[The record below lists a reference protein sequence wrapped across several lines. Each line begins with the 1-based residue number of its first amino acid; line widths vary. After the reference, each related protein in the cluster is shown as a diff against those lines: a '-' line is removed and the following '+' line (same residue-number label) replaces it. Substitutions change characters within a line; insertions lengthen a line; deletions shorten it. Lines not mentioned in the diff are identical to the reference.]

1 MDKLKDA
8 THWVA
13 QVIEPASRRSLLG
26 LKRNRGTL
34 APPDKNTHLY
44 VRSRGADGAYEVR
57 REMPI
62 DGKCVA
68 VADGDQGIYVSLA
81 QWPLDLQFPAV
92 LRDGDG
98 HTWDLHLRGSW
109 AINESRRFVCSAVM
123 DAASSN
129 VNLSNDLV
137 QSWISR
143 TTNAKVLDAVRDQ
156 SIEDLRTK
164 DALPAR
170 WWEKHLAERL
180 AEQAISVQV
189 AEVEFVSAEAEAAEA
204 EAARQQDLERLSQAR
219 QRERDAEIREAA
231 GKAEYEKEKKRIEA
245 DMALSEQERDHQLQ
259 LLERRHRKELIE
271 ADAEIANARREAE
284 KAALEHEAT
293 MARLRQDAGAVAQA
307 EARDKEAED
316 RHQAV
321 LKEIDGL
328 KSTLT
333 KIADLP
339 DNLLA
344 QLADRDAR
352 RSNAAAERLVSPE
365 FGVSASALAALGF
378 RVERQNLVEALRQ
391 KAASDDEKVTIRK
404 TELVTRDIG
413 TAKVKGLPI
422 NTSLQFEFTTLRS
435 GHVTLINIGTS
446 GSVYV
451 HVPNAYVTLDNA
463 KVDRARSYAIPG
475 PELLPWERLR
485 QLGLDYVE
493 VGPPGW
499 EHIAVLISDR
509 PLVNS
514 RVLASASSDA
524 PFVKLAAEDIAEL
537 CETLSDEP
545 AKQWTA
551 GVLSFL
557 VG

>member
-1 MDKLKDA
+1 M
-8 THWVA
+8 
-13 QVIEPASRRSLLG
+13 LG
-26 LKRNRGTL
+26 LKRTKATL
-34 APPDKNTHLY
+34 TPPDKNTHLY
-44 VRSRGADGAYEVR
+44 VRSRGANGVFEIR
-57 REMPI
+57 REIPEE
-62 DGKCVA
+62 GKSVA
-68 VADGDQGIYVSLA
+68 VASGDQGIYVSLA
-81 QWPLDLQFPAV
+81 RWPLELQFPAI
-92 LRDGDG
+92 LRDDDG
-98 HTWDLHLRGSW
+98 HAWDLHLHGSW
-109 AINESRRFVCSAVM
+109 AVDESRRFVCSTVM
-123 DAASSN
+123 NAASSS
-129 VNLSNDLV
+129 VDVSNDLV
-137 QSWISR
+137 QSWIVR
-143 TTNAKVLDAVRDQ
+143 ATNARVLDAVRDQ
-156 SIEDLRTK
+156 NIEDLRSK

-170 WWEKHLAERL
+170 WWEKNLCEWL
-180 AEQAISVQV
+180 TEQAISVQV
-189 AEVEFVSAEAEAAEA
+189 AKVEFVSAEAEAAEA
-204 EAARQQDLERLSQAR
+204 EATRQRDLERLSQAR
-219 QRERDAEIREAA
+219 ERERDAEIREAA

-245 DMALSEQERDHQLQ
+245 DMAISEQERAHQLQ
-259 LLERRHRKELIE
+259 ILERRHRKELIE

-293 MARLRQDAGAVAQA
+293 MARLRRDTEAVAQA
-307 EARDKEAED
+307 EVRGKEAED

-328 KSTLT
+328 KSTLAR
-333 KIADLP
+333 IADLP

-391 KAASDDEKVTIRK
+391 KSARDDEKVTIRK

-451 HVPNAYVTLDNA
+451 HVPNAYVTLDHA

-475 PELLPWERLR
+475 PELLPWDRLR

-524 PFVKLAAEDIAEL
+524 PFVKLAAKDVAEL
-537 CETLSDEP
+537 CETLTDEP
-545 AKQWTA
+545 AEQWSA